1 MVFKTGCNGDEKVSF
16 RLTIVV
22 SMVLKYRVV
31 AQNMLRTYEVK
42 EVFSEKN
49 TRFDDS
55 FLISKCH
62 QQIEIPDLLHMCTPC
77 SELPS
82 NIICTMVVS
91 FLGIV
96 GKRRSVFHDYGGVY
110 RIQRSAGG
118 LPVGYPSPRSKI
130 IF

>member
-1 MVFKTGCNGDEKVSF
+1 MVNIYK
-16 RLTIVV
+16 
-22 SMVLKYRVV
+22 MV

-42 EVFSEKN
+42 EVFSEKKYQI
-49 TRFDDS
+49 DGS
-55 FLISKCH
+55 FIVSKCL
-62 QQIEIPDLLHMCTPC
+62 QQIEIPDLLHMCAPC

-82 NIICTMVVS
+82 NIICTMVVK